1 MTERK
6 LEEIEKLEGIGD
18 IKEVSENGIEVEK
31 VEDDCFCGFEPE
43 EIIEEVETDNL
54 EEVGE
59 EYFPEQSD
67 EELEENKATQEDK

>member
-1 MTERK
+1 MEKRK
-6 LEEIEKLEGIGD
+6 LEEIEVLEGIGD
-18 IKEVSENGIEVEK
+18 IKEVSENGIEVEE
-31 VEDDCFCGFEPE
+31 VEDDCFCGLEPE

-67 EELEENKATQEDK
+67 EELEENKVAQEDK

>member
-6 LEEIEKLEGIGD
+6 LDEIEKLEGIGD
-18 IKEVSENGIEVEK
+18 IGEVPEDGFKVEE
-31 VEDDCFCGFEPE
+31 VEDDCFCEFEPE

-54 EEVGE
+54 EEVDE

>member
-1 MTERK
+1 MAKRK
-6 LEEIEKLEGIGD
+6 PEEIEKLEGIGD
-18 IKEVSENGIEVEK
+18 IKEVSENGIEVEE

-54 EEVGE
+54 EEVDE

-67 EELEENKATQEDK
+67 EELEENKVAQEDK